1 MTLSSTSNG
10 QNADEED
17 NDTELDNDN
26 DDEKLHTDTSVMH
39 LGFQDPLEREMKLYA
54 ALPLLRCVFVPSNV
68 SNLLVRLV
76 ALLQQWIPSNG
87 TQTELALTLQ
97 TSLRWQTSSHMFT
110 SITHPWSKGLTVF
123 PHLLHRVD

>member
-17 NDTELDNDN
+17 NNTELDNND

-54 ALPLLRCVFVPSNV
+54 ALPLLRCVFVPSNI
-68 SNLLVRLV
+68 SNLLVRSATVDPFKWYTNRIGIDIADFASLTNKFSYVYKHYAPLV
-76 ALLQQWIPSNG
+76 QRFNRFPSFI
-87 TQTELALTLQ
+87 
-97 TSLRWQTSSHMFT
+97 TSC
-110 SITHPWSKGLTVF
+110 
-123 PHLLHRVD
+123 